1 MDEVGLVA
9 IHRQIYEY
17 LAIII
22 IPLHCSLILDDDIL
36 NPHVGLRGG
45 RVQCRRRRNEVNRFV
60 VLKRDL

>member
-1 MDEVGLVA
+1 MGLVA

-22 IPLHCSLILDDDIL
+22 IPWHCSLILDGDIP
-36 NPHVGLRGG
+36 NTYVGLLGG